1 MKISKTLL
9 LSTVLLVVFS
19 ISLNAQNRR
28 TIDVSGFDG
37 VNLGGSGIVYIT
49 QGSSFNVEFEGSDDV
64 YEKMK
69 FEVRSNS
76 LNIGQKKNTGW
87 GSSGRYEIFITMPE
101 IRNLSVSGSG
111 KVIIEKTFSTNDL
124 NLAVSG
130 SGRLQ
135 SRVKASDVEAV
146 ISGSGQIEI
155 IGEAQSLNATIS
167 GSGKVN
173 GKQFTVAD
181 VEARISGSG
190 SVYIKATESIESR
203 ISGSGNIYYSGDP
216 KHLNNNSSGS
226 GKIRKM
232 D

>member
-9 LSTVLLVVFS
+9 LSAALLLVFS
-19 ISLNAQNRR
+19 ISVNAQNRR

-37 VNLGGSGIVYIT
+37 VNLGGSGTVYIT
-49 QGSSFNVEFEGSDDV
+49 QGSSFNVEFEGSSDV

-69 FEVRSNS
+69 FEVRGSS
-76 LNIGQKKNTGW
+76 LNIGRKKNSGW
-87 GSSGRYEIFITMPE
+87 GSSGRYEVYITMPE
-101 IRNLSVSGSG
+101 IRNLAVSGSG

-124 NLAVSG
+124 NMAVSG
-130 SGRLQ
+130 SGRVQ

-155 IGEAQSLNATIS
+155 IGEAKSLNATIS